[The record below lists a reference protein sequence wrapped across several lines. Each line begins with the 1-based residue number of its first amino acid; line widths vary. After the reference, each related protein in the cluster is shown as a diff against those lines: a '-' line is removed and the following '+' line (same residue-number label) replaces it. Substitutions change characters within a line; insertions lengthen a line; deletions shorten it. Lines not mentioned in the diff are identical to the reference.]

1 MISYKIIIFCKL
13 FSILCFTY
21 ALVKIA
27 SSYYVSEKLGF
38 TFSVFLMFIIATLGI
53 VYMVESAIEIKN
65 LILDLK
71 S

>member
-27 SSYYVSEKLGF
+27 SSDYVSEKLGF
-38 TFSVFLMFIIATLGI
+38 TFSIFLMFIITILGVI
-53 VYMVESAIEIKN
+53 YMVESAIEIKN
-65 LILDLK
+65 LFMP
-71 S
+71 